1 MNEIRRSAVEITLE
15 SFESCVVTANKKI
28 ETSFVSMGI
37 SGEALNGVSTTGTS
51 FGVVGSADYEYLDK
65 TMFLNSYLICIS
77 NTDLHTKTFGLD
89 NQNGFELY
97 RQICQLVG
105 SIPED
110 AAFHLSNELGNLTSL
125 HGGKVKDLRTL
136 YGFRLLLKRKV
147 A

>member
-1 MNEIRRSAVEITLE
+1 MNEIRRSAVEITFE

-28 ETSFVSMGI
+28 ETSLVSLGI
-37 SGEALNGVSTTGTS
+37 SGDSLNGVSTTGTS
-51 FGVVGSADYEYLDK
+51 FGVAGSADYEYLDK
-65 TMFLNSYLICIS
+65 TMFLNSCLICKL
-77 NTDLHTKTFGLD
+77 NTDLHTKTLGLD

-97 RQICQLVG
+97 RQICQLVD

-136 YGFRLLLKRKV
+136 YGFRLL
-147 A
+147 